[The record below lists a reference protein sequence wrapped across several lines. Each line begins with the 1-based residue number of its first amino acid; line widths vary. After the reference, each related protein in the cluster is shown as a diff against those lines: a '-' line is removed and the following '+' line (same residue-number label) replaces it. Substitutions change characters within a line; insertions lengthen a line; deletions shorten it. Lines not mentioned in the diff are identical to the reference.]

1 MSKNSVLNESVTIF
15 DYYTETFQL
24 PDGSY
29 VNCEIL
35 DTGGSENFNSLN
47 RIYYKRADCCVL
59 VYDITNLY
67 SFEEC
72 QNYYKNEIKNNCKN
86 DIKVIL
92 VGNKT
97 DLEKNRKISKEKGAE
112 LAEQCGYYF
121 RETSCEKN
129 FNVANAFETI
139 IIMTHNDMVKNG
151 KQNLGNKKNIDTFK
165 LEEGAVKLEN
175 ENKII
180 DNNNGENVVE
190 VKVKKKKKQCC

>member
-1 MSKNSVLNESVTIF
+1 MSKNSVLYESVTIF

-35 DTGGSENFNSLN
+35 DTGGSENFNSIN

-59 VYDITNLY
+59 VYDITNLD

-97 DLEKNRKISKEKGAE
+97 DLEKDRKISKEKGAE

-129 FNVANAFETI
+129 FNVADAFETI

-165 LEEGAVKLEN
+165 LEEGADRLED
-175 ENKII
+175 EII
-180 DNNNGENVVE
+180 DNNNGENVVQ
-190 VKVKKKKKQCC
+190 VNIKKKKKQCC

>member
-1 MSKNSVLNESVTIF
+1 MSKNSVLYESVTIF

-35 DTGGSENFNSLN
+35 DTGGSENFNSIN

-59 VYDITNLY
+59 VYDITNLD

-97 DLEKNRKISKEKGAE
+97 DLEKDRKISKEKGAE

-129 FNVANAFETI
+129 FNVADAFETI

-165 LEEGAVKLEN
+165 LEEGADRLED
-175 ENKII
+175 EII
-180 DNNNGENVVE
+180 DNNNGENVVQ
-190 VKVKKKKKQCC
+190 VNIKKKKKKCC

>member
-1 MSKNSVLNESVTIF
+1 MSKNSVLCDSVTTF

-97 DLEKNRKISKEKGAE
+97 DLEKDRKISKEKGAE

-129 FNVANAFETI
+129 FNVADAFETI

-165 LEEGAVKLEN
+165 LEEGADRLED
-175 ENKII
+175 EII
-180 DNNNGENVVE
+180 DNNGENIVQVN
-190 VKVKKKKKQCC
+190 VKKKKKQCC

>member
-1 MSKNSVLNESVTIF
+1 MSKNSVLYESVTIF

-47 RIYYKRADCCVL
+47 RIYYKRADCCIL
-59 VYDITNLY
+59 VYDITNLD

-97 DLEKNRKISKEKGAE
+97 DLEKDRKISKEKGAE

-129 FNVANAFETI
+129 FNVADAFETI

-165 LEEGAVKLEN
+165 LEEGADRLED
-175 ENKII
+175 EII
-180 DNNNGENVVE
+180 DNNNGENVVQ
-190 VKVKKKKKQCC
+190 VKKKKKKCC

>member
-1 MSKNSVLNESVTIF
+1 MSKNSVLYESVTIF

-35 DTGGSENFNSLN
+35 DTGGSEKYNSLN

-59 VYDITNLY
+59 VYDITDLD

-97 DLEKNRKISKEKGAE
+97 DLEKDRKISKEKGAE

-129 FNVANAFETI
+129 FNVADAFETI

-165 LEEGAVKLEN
+165 LEEGADRLED
-175 ENKII
+175 EII
-180 DNNNGENVVE
+180 DNNGENIVQVN
-190 VKVKKKKKQCC
+190 VKKKKKQCC

>member
-1 MSKNSVLNESVTIF
+1 MSKNSVLYESVTIF

-35 DTGGSENFNSLN
+35 DTGGSEKYNSLN

-59 VYDITNLY
+59 VYDITDLD

-92 VGNKT
+92 VGNKK
-97 DLEKNRKISKEKGAE
+97 DLEKDRKISKEKGAE

-129 FNVANAFETI
+129 FNVADAFETI

-165 LEEGAVKLEN
+165 LEEGADRLED
-175 ENKII
+175 EII
-180 DNNNGENVVE
+180 DNNGENIVQVN
-190 VKVKKKKKQCC
+190 VKKKKKQCC

>member
-1 MSKNSVLNESVTIF
+1 MSKNSVLYESVTIF

-59 VYDITNLY
+59 VYDITNLD

-97 DLEKNRKISKEKGAE
+97 DLEKDRKISKEKGAE

-129 FNVANAFETI
+129 FNVADAFETI

-165 LEEGAVKLEN
+165 LEEGADRLED
-175 ENKII
+175 EII
-180 DNNNGENVVE
+180 DNNNGENVVQ
-190 VKVKKKKKQCC
+190 VNIKKKKKQCC

>member
-1 MSKNSVLNESVTIF
+1 MSKNSVLYESVTIF

-59 VYDITNLY
+59 VYDITNLD

-97 DLEKNRKISKEKGAE
+97 DLEKDRKISKEKGAE

-129 FNVANAFETI
+129 FNVADAFETI

-165 LEEGAVKLEN
+165 LEEGADRLED
-175 ENKII
+175 EII
-180 DNNNGENVVE
+180 DNNGENIVQVN
-190 VKVKKKKKQCC
+190 VKKKKKQCC

>member
-1 MSKNSVLNESVTIF
+1 MSKNSVLYESVTIF

-35 DTGGSENFNSLN
+35 DTGGSENFNSIN
-47 RIYYKRADCCVL
+47 RIYYKRADCCIL
-59 VYDITNLY
+59 VYDITNLD

-97 DLEKNRKISKEKGAE
+97 DLEKDRKISKEKGAE

-129 FNVANAFETI
+129 FNVADAFETI

-165 LEEGAVKLEN
+165 LEEGADRLED
-175 ENKII
+175 EII
-180 DNNNGENVVE
+180 DNNGENIVQVN
-190 VKVKKKKKQCC
+190 VKKKKKQCC